1 MGRPGRAG
9 IRLCS
14 KWLGSLKLPLRCA
27 VLKLNQEVSRVMH
40 VHLPLWRGMCV
51 HQLHYLP
58 VDETLG
64 GFLFARCGHPTEVG
78 SVAVTAASTERR

>member
-1 MGRPGRAG
+1 
-9 IRLCS
+9 
-14 KWLGSLKLPLRCA
+14 

-64 GFLFARCGHPTEVG
+64 GFLFALFGRPTELG
-78 SVAVTAASTERR
+78 SVIATRGSYGKAVSAWTLAVVVAVVVSGFTLPSAA